1 MARKELA
8 VDSVAEAYL
17 ALLAERGVEYL
28 FANAG
33 TDFAPLVEAFAKAAR
48 TGTPVPKPVLATHEN
63 LALSMAHGWAM
74 VTGRVPAVMVHVSV
88 GTANGV
94 CAAFNA
100 ARENVPMLF
109 TAGRSPLTEVGMPG
123 ARDVYIHWAQEM
135 FDQAGMVREIVKWDY
150 ELRNGEQLETVI
162 DRALSLAASAP
173 QGPVYLSLP
182 REVLAAPLP
191 GFAYDVPTRRVAASP
206 PGPDRGA
213 IDQAARM
220 LAAAENPLIV
230 TASAGRDPAAVA
242 ALSDLARRFAIPVVQ
257 HRPRHLSLPADHP
270 CHLGYDATPYLADAD
285 AILVL
290 ECDVPWV
297 PSLEAP
303 RPHCRIVHLGV
314 DPLFSRYPIRGFP
327 CDLAVTATP
336 ATALPELTAA
346 LGRHLAGAAGEAA
359 IDTRRQR
366 VAGRGQ
372 AQRAGW
378 QKTCD
383 NVAGL
388 RPIHMAWASACIARA
403 KPEDAIL
410 VNEYTLMPEHCGV
423 NLPGGYFGSSPASGL
438 GWGGG
443 AALGAKLAAPDRL
456 VIATLGDGS
465 HLFGNPVAVHHASAA
480 HNLPVLF
487 VIMNNSMWGAV
498 RRATSAMYPKGEA
511 MRSNKPPLIDLD
523 ELPAFEQVCA
533 AAGGYGERVEDP
545 AVLPAALA
553 RALHAVTVENRQA
566 LLNVICRGV

>member
-48 TGTPVPKPVLATHEN
+48 TGTPVPRPIIATHEN

-74 VTGRVPAVMVHVSV
+74 VTGRIPAVMVHVSV

-109 TAGRSPLTEVGMPG
+109 TAGRSPVTEAGMAG

-150 ELRNGEQLETVI
+150 ELRNGEQLETVV
-162 DRALSLAASAP
+162 DRALAITASAP
-173 QGPVYLSLP
+173 KGPVYLSLP

-191 GFAYDVPTRRVAASP
+191 GFAYDAPGRRVAATA
-206 PGPDRGA
+206 PGPDQPA
-213 IDQAARM
+213 IDQAARL
-220 LAAAENPLIV
+220 LATAQSPLII

-242 ALSDLARRFAIPVVQ
+242 LLADLAQQFAIPVVQ

-270 CHLGYDATPYLADAD
+270 CHLGYDASPYLDAADV
-285 AILVL
+285 ILVL

-297 PSLEAP
+297 PSHKAP
-303 RPHCRIVHLGV
+303 RPECRIIHLGV
-314 DPLFSRYPIRGFP
+314 DPLFQRYPIRGFA

-336 ATALPELTAA
+336 TAALPPLAAA
-346 LGRHLAGAAGEAA
+346 LGRYAAPAAIAERRGRLAGLVE
-359 IDTRRQR
+359 
-366 VAGRGQ
+366 
-372 AQRAGW
+372 AQRAQW
-378 QKTCD
+378 QKTRD
-383 NVAGL
+383 SVAAL

-410 VNEYTLMPEHCGV
+410 VNEYTLISEHCGA
-423 NLPGGYFGSSPASGL
+423 NRPGSYFASSPASGL

-465 HLFGNPVAVHHASAA
+465 HLFGNPVALHHAAAA
-480 HNLPVLF
+480 HDLPVLF

-498 RRATSAMYPKGEA
+498 RRATQGMYPQGEA

-533 AAGGYGERVEDP
+533 AAGGYGERVDDP
-545 AVLPAALA
+545 AALPAALD
-553 RALHAVTVENRQA
+553 RALHAVMVEHRQA
-566 LLNVICRGV
+566 LLNVICRGP